1 MVSSPSISFIP
12 KEKLVEIANDFLNK
26 YNQANRIPVPI
37 EEIVELSLGIRMI
50 PIPTLKK
57 LLGFDSY
64 ISSDF
69 KSIMIDS
76 YTFDNHE
83 DITRFTYAH
92 EVSHFLL
99 HKELYESQ
107 KFSDVQDYLK
117 FQNSLPNETI
127 KRIES
132 QAYRLAGYLL
142 LPNAKFREMV
152 DKFIANL
159 GGMRLITILN
169 VQQLVEMISQ
179 KFNVSVQC
187 AYKQLEI
194 EYDDLKK
201 ILINSL

>member
-12 KEKLVEIANDFLNK
+12 KEKLIEIANVFLK
-26 YNQANRIPVPI
+26 KFNQINQIPVPI
-37 EEIVELSLGIRMI
+37 EEIVELSLDIRMI
-50 PIPTLKK
+50 PIPSLKK

-107 KFSDVQDYLK
+107 KFSDIRGYLS

-127 KRIES
+127 RRIES
-132 QAYRLAGYLL
+132 QAYRLAGYIL
-142 LPNAKFREMV
+142 LPNAEFRKMV
-152 DKFIANL
+152 DEFIANIGSEKL
-159 GGMRLITILN
+159 LTILN
-169 VQQLVEMISQ
+169 MQQLVEIISQ
-179 KFNVSVQC
+179 RFNVSAQC
-187 AYKQLEI
+187 SYKQIELEY
-194 EYDDLKK
+194 EELKK
-201 ILINSL
+201 IITNSL